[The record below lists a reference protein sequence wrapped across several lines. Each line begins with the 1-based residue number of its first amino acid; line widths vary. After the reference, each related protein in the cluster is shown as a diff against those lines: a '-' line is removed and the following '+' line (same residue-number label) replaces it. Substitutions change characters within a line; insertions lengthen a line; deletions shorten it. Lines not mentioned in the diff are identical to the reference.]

1 MESLLDL
8 KGMLQEYGYVY
19 EDIPMVFQYNKRD
32 LADITSVEEFEEVL
46 NDKKAPFFESIAI
59 QNKKVMEAF
68 KAISWEVVE
77 KLNQTL
83 AARKN

>member
-1 MESLLDL
+1 VD
-8 KGMLQEYGYVY
+8 
-19 EDIPMVFQYNKRD
+19 
-32 LADITSVEEFEEVL
+32 EFEEVL

-83 AARKN
+83 AARKNEPS